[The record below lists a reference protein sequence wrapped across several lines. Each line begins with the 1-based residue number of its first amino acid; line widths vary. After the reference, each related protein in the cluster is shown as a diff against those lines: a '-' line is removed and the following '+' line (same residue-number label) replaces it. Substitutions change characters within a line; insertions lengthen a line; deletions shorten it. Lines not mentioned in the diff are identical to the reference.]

1 MENPCAV
8 CAMFEIECHLT
19 TYSKIVVIDLL
30 LEIEPESRKI
40 LMWRTGVTIL
50 NSNAIVCFHHKHV
63 FLNRYPM

>member
-30 LEIEPESRKI
+30 LEIEPE
-40 LMWRTGVTIL
+40 
-50 NSNAIVCFHHKHV
+50 
-63 FLNRYPM
+63 